1 MKIKLIYPKW
11 SKLDGQTEFNLP
23 PHGPIVFAA
32 ALPEYV
38 DVDFVDE
45 NVQSFSYDDPV
56 DLVCISMMLTSQ
68 IKRGW
73 EIADTYRAKGK
84 KVLFGGISTM
94 LHAEETMNH
103 ADSIFMGEAEG
114 HMD

>member
-32 ALPEYV
+32 ALPEHV
-38 DVDFVDE
+38 EIDFTDE
-45 NVQSFSYDDPV
+45 NVQSFSYDDPA

-73 EIADTYRAKGK
+73 EIADTYRAKGV
-84 KVLFGGISTM
+84 KVLLGAFQRCYM
-94 LHAEETMNH
+94 PKKP
-103 ADSIFMGEAEG
+103 
-114 HMD
+114 